1 MVKIGND
8 SIMILFN
15 WFISYVD
22 FKGTLYLEDKIFKLY
37 LEEKLFSFVGSAVLW
52 AVSKS

>member
-8 SIMILFN
+8 SMMILFN
-15 WFISYVD
+15 WFISYID
-22 FKGTLYLEDKIFKLY
+22 FKGTLYVEDKILKLY

-52 AVSKS
+52 TVSKS